1 MQYTNFHP
9 FIYARRPN
17 FCLMNVYFNFQFLQ
31 ETLFAPELC
40 LGEHSAAIEHNAFF
54 SEILVLSTQDHLIV
68 HVV

>member
-1 MQYTNFHP
+1 
-9 FIYARRPN
+9 
-17 FCLMNVYFNFQFLQ
+17 MNVYFNFQFLQ